1 MRHRSNPRRR
11 QPAAVS
17 AALAAAVSALVVA
30 PPAAHAQDATR
41 GAALYRALPGNPGVG
56 SCIGCHG
63 DPVDNRNSVLRGA
76 VGGPLIARTINAVGA
91 MGYLRQYLGEAE
103 LADIAAYLASV
114 VPAGALEALPAP
126 WPTSHDF
133 GVHEVGTQAPERAVL
148 VRNLQPRG
156 DIAIGAVVSTDPL
169 AFPLQHDCP
178 LALPPLGQCRVR
190 TWFRPQ
196 AEGAASARWEV
207 QDAGGRALRSGSLR
221 GTGSTGL
228 TGPAPA
234 LAWEGDTG
242 SGDLVDLGR
251 VSVGARAARSFALV
265 NPGPRA
271 VTITRLRVTG
281 PNAARFALVG
291 ACATSAAA
299 PGPVRVEAGAR
310 CALELAFAPTLVE
323 RVEGWIELEADA
335 RNAPSLRV
343 QALGVAA
350 ADPGPPAPPS
360 PEPASA
366 GGGAA
371 APAFLLGLALATL
384 LLMRRR

>member
-1 MRHRSNPRRR
+1 MHRRSNPGPRR
-11 QPAAVS
+11 
-17 AALAAAVSALVVA
+17 AAAVAPLLCLLAL

-91 MGYLRQYLGEAE
+91 MGYLRQYLGEPE
-103 LADIAAYLASV
+103 LADIAAYLATV

-133 GVHEVGTQAPERAVL
+133 GVHEVGTQAPERGVL
-148 VRNLQPRG
+148 IRNLQSRG
-156 DIAIGAVVSTDPL
+156 EIAIGAVVSSDPL

-207 QDAGGRALRSGSLR
+207 QDASGRALRSGALR
-221 GTGSTGL
+221 GTGSTSA
-228 TGPAPA
+228 APA
-234 LAWEGDTG
+234 LAWEGDAG
-242 SGDLVDLGR
+242 AGELIDFGR
-251 VSVGARAARSFALV
+251 VAMGARAARSVTLA
-265 NPGPRA
+265 NPGPRS

-281 PNAARFALVG
+281 PNAARFALLG
-291 ACATSAAA
+291 TCATSAAA
-299 PGPVRVEAGAR
+299 PGPVQLAAGAR
-310 CALELAFAPTLVE
+310 CTLELAFAPTLAE
-323 RVEGWIELEADA
+323 RAEGWIELEADA
-335 RNAPSLRV
+335 RNAPPVRV

-350 ADPGPPAPPS
+350 AEPVPPAPAPD
-360 PEPASA
+360 PPA
-366 GGGAA
+366 GGGG
-371 APAFLLGLALATL
+371 APAPLFLLGLAIATL
-384 LLMRRR
+384 LLLRRR